1 MQPTIARAARLIQF
15 VGPRKNIWKDSAP
28 HGGKH
33 PLEPANLEKHTAQ
46 ANPRDAP
53 QQKASSSSSAAA
65 SAPSSKPSSSP
76 NAIEY
81 GQLPA
86 RYKRLQLSEAEMEI
100 IQSGGA
106 F

>member
-28 HGGKH
+28 HAGKH
-33 PLEPANLEKHTAQ
+33 PLEPANLEKHVAT
-46 ANPRDAP
+46 ANPKAAAP
-53 QQKASSSSSAAA
+53 QQQAASSPAAA
-65 SAPSSKPSSSP
+65 PAKKSSGSS
-76 NAIEY
+76 NAIDFS
-81 GQLPA
+81 QIPA
-86 RYKRLQLSEAEMEI
+86 RYKRPLLTEAEMEA